1 MNNGYETVLIAL
13 SVLALLLYI
22 VIGVLLY
29 MIYFSVKNFVQG
41 FLDGMEEQLFRSRR
55 RLDILKP
62 AKFDRDQATLDTASE
77 FANGRG

>member
-1 MNNGYETVLIAL
+1 MNNGYETILVAL
-13 SVLALLLYI
+13 CVLALLLYTL
-22 VIGVLLY
+22 IGVLLY
-29 MIYFSVKNFVQG
+29 MIYSATKSFFQG
-41 FLDGMEEQLFRSRR
+41 FLDGLENQLFTNRR